1 MTRCL
6 VAFAALLVAGCAH
19 EERAVVASAAPTTPP
34 PVELYFKGR
43 ARGEEFQRTR
53 AACLMRQAEA
63 ESAAPNSSGRVTVY
77 QLCMRA
83 NGWVLASK
91 T

>member
-6 VAFAALLVAGCAH
+6 IALAALLVAGCAH
-19 EERAVVASAAPTTPP
+19 DDQMVVASAAPTTPP
-34 PVELYFKGR
+34 TVERYFKGR
-43 ARGEEFQRTR
+43 ARGEDFQRTR
-53 AACLMRQAEA
+53 AACLMRQVEA
-63 ESAAPNSSGRVTVY
+63 EHAAPNSVDWVTVY

-83 NGWVLASK
+83 NGWVLADK